1 MKKLLAI
8 VVLGL
13 LFSGCSEN
21 KSETNRKKSTIK
33 LSCAMEKIHIIK
45 KFDGT
50 DVDIW
55 YDKKFL
61 KENLSEL
68 IKPIIIEIFNKDSS
82 AAWIDK
88 QPKLLWRHNKKG
100 FSYINESNTSG
111 QGKGLVNLHYTS
123 IDYKNLMF
131 TNEMSM
137 LIKDDD
143 SKYEFGF
150 QNKAI
155 ISTIGYGSCDRLK

>member
-1 MKKLLAI
+1 
-8 VVLGL
+8 
-13 LFSGCSEN
+13 
-21 KSETNRKKSTIK
+21 
-33 LSCAMEKIHIIK
+33 MEKIHIIK

-155 ISTIGYGSCDRLK
+155 IRTIGYGSCDRLK

>member
-8 VVLGL
+8 IVLGL

-88 QPKLLWRHNKKG
+88 QPMLLWRHNKKG

-155 ISTIGYGSCDRLK
+155 ISTIGYGSCNRLK